1 MLSRFLAVVFM
12 FLIVACTSG
21 PTDRATE
28 VMWHGSSPARQ
39 YSFVFV
45 DSNKSPVQGVSFKC
59 IGDEGTIASYVAS
72 DLNKSATSSD
82 SLGTL
87 FISHNGF
94 QTHGT
99 YMQKGD
105 ERRGVNTPELPQCE
119 FYYQGRTIFSGK
131 LKSFKAK
138 ELVVVNE

>member
-1 MLSRFLAVVFM
+1 MLNRFLAVVLM
-12 FLIVACTSG
+12 FLVVACTSG

-45 DSNKSPVQGVSFKC
+45 DSNKSPVRGVSFKC
-59 IGDEGTIASYVAS
+59 IGDEGTIASKVAS
-72 DLNKSATSSD
+72 DLNESATSSD

-87 FISHNGF
+87 IIAHNGF

-99 YMQKGD
+99 YMRREMNVGGLIVQNYLSVNFFIKGV
-105 ERRGVNTPELPQCE
+105 RYFLVN
-119 FYYQGRTIFSGK
+119 
-131 LKSFKAK
+131 
-138 ELVVVNE
+138 